1 VSAWERSTVRLTLA
15 AALGLGLADVLDQAK
30 AREVLA
36 LVVIQPR
43 DDGAV
48 TDAAANLQLQC
59 LANVLRR
66 NMLHRTRFGKYGKH

>member
-1 VSAWERSTVRLTLA
+1 VPAWERSTVRLTPA

-43 DDGAV
+43 DGGAL
-48 TDAAANLQLQC
+48 TDAAANLQLRSSEC
-59 LANVLRR
+59 AAA
-66 NMLHRTRFGKYGKH
+66 KYAAPHAIW